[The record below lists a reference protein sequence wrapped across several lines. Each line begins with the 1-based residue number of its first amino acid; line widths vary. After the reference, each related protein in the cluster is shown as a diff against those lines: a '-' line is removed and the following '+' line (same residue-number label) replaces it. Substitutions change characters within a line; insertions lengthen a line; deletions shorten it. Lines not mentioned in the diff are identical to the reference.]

1 MTDWIN
7 SRKMKDNEK
16 YILKYDEFIL
26 ESNSREY
33 EKLYE
38 EYKRSRYNSF
48 KDFIKYK
55 SNRAKDISK
64 NLVGAF
70 KKEGLETAE
79 MASVFNRL
87 LRKKLNLKNR
97 KDTPTKE
104 ELDEALKQ
112 LKDVPK
118 LLPFAAVMLAAPI
131 PGSSTMYIIFGYF
144 LNKKT
149 KGKINILPDSFYN
162 VLNKKEE
169 NQD

>member
-7 SRKMKDNEK
+7 SRKMKDNKK

-38 EYKRSRYNSF
+38 EYKRSKYRTF
-48 KDFIKYK
+48 KDFLK
-55 SNRAKDISK
+55 SKSSRAKEVSK
-64 NLVGAF
+64 NIVNAF

-104 ELDEALKQ
+104 ELDEALRQ
-112 LKDVPK
+112 LKDIPK
-118 LLPFAAVMLAAPI
+118 LLPFAAIMLAAPI
-131 PGSSTMYIIFGYF
+131 PGSSTMYTVFGYF

-149 KGKINILPDSFYN
+149 GGKINILPDSFYD

-169 NQD
+169 DRD